1 MDSPV
6 YNPATAVFSQKPIKD
21 KIMYPESKFQ
31 KAGQILVRFQKMFL
45 FYLFACLVL
54 AMLLELIVRFFFKQS
69 IFGLS
74 DFIGFTSVWLY
85 AIGASFASYERS
97 HIKAE
102 FINVFVKSNRVRNLA
117 RFVSAAISAGMAAVF
132 TKWSWDL
139 CVYSVSVGEVTQAY
153 PVPKVIFQSS
163 FFFGGIL
170 MVIYFIWEAVDCYQD
185 FKMNRPPAK
194 PEIMKH

>member
-1 MDSPV
+1 MH
-6 YNPATAVFSQKPIKD
+6 
-21 KIMYPESKFQ
+21 PESKFQ
-31 KAGQILVRFQKMFL
+31 KLGRVMVGLQKFFLFYFFILLVVAMMLELLVRFFL
-45 FYLFACLVL
+45 
-54 AMLLELIVRFFFKQS
+54 KQS

-74 DFIGFTSVWLY
+74 DCIGFASVWLY

-102 FINVFVKSNRVRNLA
+102 FINVIVKSNRIRHLA
-117 RFVSAAISAGMAAVF
+117 RFISAVVSTFMSAVF

-139 CVYSVSVGEVTQAY
+139 CVYSVSMGEVTQAY

-170 MVIYFIWEAVDCYQD
+170 MTIYFLWEAVDCFID
-185 FKMNRPPAK
+185 FRKNRPLMDALTT
-194 PEIMKH
+194 ESLGH

>member
-1 MDSPV
+1 MDL
-6 YNPATAVFSQKPIKD
+6 
-21 KIMYPESKFQ
+21 ESKFQ
-31 KAGQILVRFQKMFL
+31 TAGRNLVRFQKIFL
-45 FYLFACLVL
+45 FYLFALLVL
-54 AMLLELIVRFFFKQS
+54 AMLVELLVRFFLKQS

-85 AIGASFASYERS
+85 AIGASFASYERT

-102 FINVFVKSNRVRNLA
+102 FINVFAKSQRVRNLS
-117 RFVSAAISAGMAAVF
+117 RFISAVISASMSAVF

-139 CVYSVSVGEVTQAY
+139 CVYSVSIGEVTQAY

-170 MVIYFIWEAVDCYQD
+170 MVIYFIWEALDCFRD
-185 FKMNRPPAK
+185 FRLNRTPVETTT
-194 PEIMKH
+194 PEN

>member
-1 MDSPV
+1 MV
-6 YNPATAVFSQKPIKD
+6 RLQKI
-21 KIMYPESKFQ
+21 
-31 KAGQILVRFQKMFL
+31 FL
-45 FYLFACLVL
+45 FYLFALLVL
-54 AMLLELIVRFFFKQS
+54 AMLVELLVRFFLKQS

-102 FINVFVKSNRVRNLA
+102 FINVFVRSNRTRNLA
-117 RFVSAAISAGMAAVF
+117 RFFSAVVSAGMAAVF

-139 CVYSVSVGEVTQAY
+139 CVYSVSIGEVTQAY

-170 MVIYFIWEAVDCYQD
+170 MVIYFIWEAADCFTD
-185 FKMNRPPAK
+185 FKLNRAPSGKAATDR
-194 PEIMKH
+194 

>member
-1 MDSPV
+1 MNSESTLQKIGRI
-6 YNPATAVFSQKPIKD
+6 TA
-21 KIMYPESKFQ
+21 KFQ
-31 KAGQILVRFQKMFL
+31 KIFL
-45 FYLFACLVL
+45 FYLFMVLML
-54 AMLLELIVRFFFKQS
+54 AMMFELLIRFFLKQS

-85 AIGASFASYERS
+85 AIGAALASHERS

-102 FINVFVKSNRVRNLA
+102 FINVFVKSNKIRNLS
-117 RFVSAAISAGMAAVF
+117 RFLSAVVSVVMSAVF

-139 CVYSVSVGEVTQAY
+139 CVYSVSIGEVTQAY

-170 MVIYFIWEAVDCYQD
+170 MVIYFFIEAVDCFFD
-185 FKMNRPPAK
+185 FKNNRTFVDTNIEA
-194 PEIMKH
+194 

>member
-1 MDSPV
+1 MDS
-6 YNPATAVFSQKPIKD
+6 
-21 KIMYPESKFQ
+21 ESKLQ
-31 KAGQILVRFQKMFL
+31 KSGRIMAKLQRTFL
-45 FYLFACLVL
+45 FYLFMILML
-54 AMLLELIVRFFFKQS
+54 AMMFELLIRFFLKQS

-85 AIGASFASYERS
+85 AIGSSLASYERT

-102 FINVFVKSNRVRNLA
+102 FINVVTKSNRIRNLSRFISA
-117 RFVSAAISAGMAAVF
+117 FVSVGMSVVF

-139 CVYSVSVGEVTQAY
+139 CVYSVSIGEVTQAY

-170 MVIYFIWEAVDCYQD
+170 MILYFMIEAVDCFID
-185 FKMNRPPAK
+185 FKHNRIFVDK
-194 PEIMKH
+194 NLEIDSIIH

>member
-1 MDSPV
+1 MQQSL
-6 YNPATAVFSQKPIKD
+6 S
-21 KIMYPESKFQ
+21 KIQ
-31 KAGQILVRFQKMFL
+31 AAGRLLVRLQKIFL
-45 FYLFACLVL
+45 FYLFALLVL
-54 AMLLELIVRFFFKQS
+54 AMLVELLVRFFLKQS

-102 FINVFVKSNRVRNLA
+102 FINVFVRSNRTRNLA
-117 RFVSAAISAGMAAVF
+117 RFFSAVVSAGMAAVF

-139 CVYSVSVGEVTQAY
+139 CVYSVSIGEVTQAY

-170 MVIYFIWEAVDCYQD
+170 MVIYFIWEAADCFTD
-185 FKMNRPPAK
+185 FKLNRAPSGKAATDR
-194 PEIMKH
+194 

>member
-1 MDSPV
+1 MPS
-6 YNPATAVFSQKPIKD
+6 
-21 KIMYPESKFQ
+21 ESKFK
-31 KAGQILVRFQKMFL
+31 KAGQLLVRVQKIFL
-45 FYLFACLVL
+45 FYLFALLVL
-54 AMLLELIVRFFFKQS
+54 AMLLELLVRFFLKQS

-85 AIGASFASYERS
+85 AIGASFASYERN

-102 FINVFVKSNRVRNLA
+102 FLNVFVKSNRIRNLF
-117 RFVSAAISAGMAAVF
+117 RVISAGISVGMSAVF

-139 CVYSVSVGEVTQAY
+139 CVYSVSIGEVTQAY

-170 MVIYFIWEAVDCYQD
+170 MVIYFFWEAVECYTD
-185 FKMNRPPAK
+185 FKLNRPPSG
-194 PEIMKH
+194 PGHLEQVH

>member
-1 MDSPV
+1 MPS
-6 YNPATAVFSQKPIKD
+6 
-21 KIMYPESKFQ
+21 ESKFQ
-31 KAGQILVRFQKMFL
+31 TAGRILVRFQKLFL
-45 FYLFACLVL
+45 FYLFAILVL
-54 AMLLELIVRFFFKQS
+54 AMLLELLVRFFLKQS

-85 AIGASFASYERS
+85 AIGASFASYERN

-102 FINVFVKSNRVRNLA
+102 FINVFVKSIRIRNLA
-117 RFVSAAISAGMAAVF
+117 RFVSAAISTGMSAVF

-170 MVIYFIWEAVDCYQD
+170 MVIYFLWEAIDCFTD
-185 FKMNRPPAK
+185 LKLNRSPIK
-194 PEIMKH
+194 SLDDPETTTH